1 MEKTILDIPRL
12 YTALAEWGA
21 CTLYIAMMRRRVHGL
36 KWVIYAITAL
46 LIQIAFLTSTASLPL
61 FLWIPCMIT
70 AILLMFGYITA
81 CCDVN
86 IYDSAYSSIRA
97 FVLAETAASLE
108 WQIYCFFWTDNQAGF
123 WIRAILLTAVYGLLG
138 LAVWMLEKPQMP
150 DNWHMG
156 INRRELLSA
165 FLIGIVIFTVSN
177 MSFLSGNTPFSG
189 QFPKDILNIRTLVD
203 IGGFAILFAHH
214 IQCCQVRAW
223 REVEAMRSV
232 LQNQYVQYRQSRESI
247 SLIDRKYH
255 DLKHQIA
262 ALRTE
267 QDPEKRQ
274 EWLNEM
280 EDDIRSYEAQN
291 KTGNGVLDTVLTG
304 KSMYCQ
310 KHQITLTCVAD
321 GTLLNFMDVMDIC
334 SIFGNA
340 LDNAIECEKRITE
353 KEKRLIHVTV
363 SMQKG
368 FVLLKFENYYE
379 GRLEFEDGLPVT
391 TKPDTDFHGYGLKS
405 IKSTAQ
411 KYGGMVTV
419 NIEQKW
425 FVLKVLIPEQKK
437 MPSEANKQ

>member
-1 MEKTILDIPRL
+1 MVKNILDIPRI

-21 CTLYIAMMRRRVHGL
+21 CTLYISLMRRRVHGKTWL
-36 KWVIYAITAL
+36 FYSFAAL
-46 LIQIAFLTSTASLPL
+46 IVQTVFLVSTVSLPL

-70 AILLMFGYITA
+70 AILFMFGYITA
-81 CCDVN
+81 CCDVS

-108 WQIYCFFWTDNQAGF
+108 WQIYCFFWPENNGGLL
-123 WIRAILLTAVYGLLG
+123 IRILLLSVVYCIGG
-138 LAVWMLEKPQMP
+138 IAVWLLERPQMP
-150 DNWHMG
+150 DNWHLG
-156 INRRELLSA
+156 INRKELLSA
-165 FLIGIVIFTVSN
+165 FLIGVVIFTVSN

-203 IGGFAILFAHH
+203 MGGFAILFAHH
-214 IQCCQVRAW
+214 IQCCQARAW

-247 SLIDRKYH
+247 SLINRKYH
-255 DLKHQIA
+255 DIKHQIA

-267 QDPEKRQ
+267 QDPKRRS
-274 EWLNEM
+274 EWLDEM
-280 EDDIRSYEAQN
+280 EDDIKSYEAQN

-310 KHQITLTCVAD
+310 KHEIVLTCVAD

-340 LDNAIECEKRITE
+340 LDNAIECEKRIAD

-363 SMQKG
+363 SLQKS

-379 GRLEFEDGLPVT
+379 GKLEFEDGLPLT

-411 KYGGMVTV
+411 KYGGVVTV

-425 FVLKVLIPEQKK
+425 FVLKVLIPAQNDNKEIQKF
-437 MPSEANKQ
+437 